1 MEQIKFSIITEN
13 GMDEQWLT
21 VETTGETKEQVIVDK
36 GFQEHFENII
46 QEKAVNF
53 FDANKVCIK
62 TTITAI
68 EHPFQFKTEIDDII
82 VRIPMNG
89 TIRTAGRP
97 RVYRRSVTYKVY
109 AEVCYPLD
117 LLLTNVEKCSKQG
130 AIAATVAAVSG
141 NFAAATVAFQT
152 AFLACMVLSD
162 VNHANQIDIRVASE
176 TEHGRWI
183 PV

>member
-1 MEQIKFSIITEN
+1 MEEHLLDAEKTGEITE
-13 GMDEQWLT
+13 QVLP
-21 VETTGETKEQVIVDK
+21 ET
-36 GFQEHFENII
+36 GFQDHFTNPEND
-46 QEKAVNF
+46 KSAKF

-62 TTITAI
+62 TTIVSI
-68 EHPFQFKTEIDDII
+68 EHPFQTKTEIEKIKVPIPLNGWII
-82 VRIPMNG
+82 
-89 TIRTAGRP
+89 TDGRP
-97 RVYRRSVTYKVY
+97 RLYRRSVTYRVY

-117 LLLTNVEKCSKQG
+117 LLLQNVEKCSKQG

-152 AFLACMVLSD
+152 AFLACMAFSD
-162 VNHANQIDIRVASE
+162 AAQTTNINIRVAGE